1 MWAKAF
7 RCHYEYKNSRAHLD
21 LQDKVIMLMVRDT
34 GSSCDGTGHT
44 LVRKPCTMLTHPWTS
59 QIQLLLSVKW
69 QECVGTGGSM
79 VTRYWLLLCSG
90 ETRHPGAGP
99 RGKVALEP
107 SDMVAR

>member
-1 MWAKAF
+1 
-7 RCHYEYKNSRAHLD
+7 
-21 LQDKVIMLMVRDT
+21 MLMVTDT

-44 LVRKPCTMLTHPWTS
+44 LVRKPCTMLTPGLVKYNS
-59 QIQLLLSVKW
+59 CSLLNGKNVWVL
-69 QECVGTGGSM
+69 ELYM
-79 VTRYWLLLCSG
+79 VTRCWLLLCSG